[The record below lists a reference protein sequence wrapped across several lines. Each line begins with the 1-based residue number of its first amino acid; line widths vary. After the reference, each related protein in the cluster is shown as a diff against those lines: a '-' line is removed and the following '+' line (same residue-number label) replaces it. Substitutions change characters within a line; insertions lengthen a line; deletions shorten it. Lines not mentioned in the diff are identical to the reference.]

1 MAGSLYLVATPIGN
15 LEDITLRAL
24 RILRE
29 EASLI
34 ACEDTRQTQK
44 LLDHFEIR
52 KQTVS
57 YHDHNETSRTT
68 ELIAH
73 LEAGESVALVSD
85 AGTPLISDPGFRLLR
100 AAIERNIPIIPIPG
114 PSAAMTAMVGSGLPV
129 AEFRFIGFLP
139 PKSGARRR
147 VLEELAQEQTTM
159 IFYESPHRLLESLE
173 DVVAVLG
180 DRPIAV
186 ARELTKLHEEF
197 VRGSAKNVLEELRS
211 RTSIKGEITVVLGA
225 AQRSTAE
232 GNPVEEVAK
241 LQAAGV
247 ERMAAIKQVAK
258 QFGLP
263 KRELYRLVE
272 GSANIE

>member
-1 MAGSLYLVATPIGN
+1 LAGSLYLVATPIGN

-100 AAIERNIPIIPIPG
+100 AAIERDIPIIPIPG

>member
-1 MAGSLYLVATPIGN
+1 LAGSLYLVATPIGN

-100 AAIERNIPIIPIPG
+100 AAIERDIPIIPIPG

-272 GSANIE
+272 GSANME

>member
-73 LEAGESVALVSD
+73 LEAGESVALLSD

-100 AAIERNIPIIPIPG
+100 AAIERDIPIIPIPG

-272 GSANIE
+272 GSANME

>member
-100 AAIERNIPIIPIPG
+100 AAIERDIPIIPIPG

-272 GSANIE
+272 GSANME